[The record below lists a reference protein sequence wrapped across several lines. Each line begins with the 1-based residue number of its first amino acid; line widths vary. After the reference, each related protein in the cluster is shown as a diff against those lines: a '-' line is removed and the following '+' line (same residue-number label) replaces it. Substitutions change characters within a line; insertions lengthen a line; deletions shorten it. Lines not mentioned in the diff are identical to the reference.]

1 MPPKYLDDAE
11 SRISSNVRKFQ
22 QIITQ
27 AKSRGVNEADTRD
40 IVKAIIAELLGFDP
54 FFEVTGEFSIKGQFA
69 DFAVKQ
75 GDNILFFVEVKS
87 IETKLDE
94 KHLFQVIGYAAN
106 YGVEWAV
113 LTNANR
119 WIVYRLFSG
128 DEKRTEVVVDIDFLT
143 TSPKDITEA
152 FLKFSKE
159 GFKQAL
165 LHKHWSNLQAL
176 NPKKLGAMLC
186 SESVLALVKKEVF
199 KQSSLRISEDALY
212 DIVLNQVLRGDIADD
227 IKAAT
232 MVNGKKVTPKVDK
245 NQTE

>member
-22 QIITQ
+22 QIVTQ

-128 DEKRTEVVVDIDFLT
+128 DEKRTEVVVDIDLSDIGEFSLSPQDLVRMGIAT
-143 TSPKDITEA
+143 PTQVAGINFKTS
-152 FLKFSKE
+152 
-159 GFKQAL
+159 
-165 LHKHWSNLQAL
+165 SNL
-176 NPKKLGAMLC
+176 N
-186 SESVLALVKKEVF
+186 
-199 KQSSLRISEDALY
+199 SLSIFRISFKYLSSYFGLEANSSSIVVSY
-212 DIVLNQVLRGDIADD
+212 DSILSSFSSVKYSGDI
-227 IKAAT
+227 I
-232 MVNGKKVTPKVDK
+232 
-245 NQTE
+245 